1 MLVRLAERR
10 ATGALLR
17 DTGVLYLA
25 DGAVVHAES
34 PAAPGIDVLLTAGG
48 RLRPELWREAVDE
61 AGAACRIAG
70 YLLDHR
76 RMSGGELEIRHLSA
90 LYDAAYFA
98 LAPDGGPSRFRHG
111 AVHWFGRVR
120 PVGVADVVRETRR
133 RRRYLDDLWPHS
145 HLDAAPPVR
154 VRAAPLPPVTR
165 RQQDVLD
172 LADGRR
178 TPGQIA
184 TRLGRPAFHTLVDIR
199 RLAAAGHLETGVR
212 TSDRSTATAPG
223 TRTATAASA
232 GSGPAATT
240 SATARTA
247 PGASLAPVLP
257 PDLTGGAPDVAV
269 LLRVRDALEAR
280 L

>member
-1 MLVRLAERR
+1 MSAPMSAQAPSMLVRLAERR

-48 RLRPELWREAVDE
+48 RLAPELWREAVDE
-61 AGAACRIAG
+61 AGPGCRIAG
-70 YLLDHR
+70 YLLDHGR
-76 RMSGGELEIRHLSA
+76 LSGGELEIRHLSA

-120 PVGVADVVRETRR
+120 PVGVADVERETRR
-133 RRRYLDDLWPHS
+133 RRRYLADLWPHA
-145 HLDAAPPVR
+145 HLDGVPPVR
-154 VRAAPLPPVTR
+154 RRGARLPPVTR
-165 RQQDVLD
+165 RQLDVLD
-172 LADGRR
+172 LADGQH

-199 RLAAAGHLETGVR
+199 RLAAAGHLETRVPGPR
-212 TSDRSTATAPG
+212 RADGTPTAPAAAAPVPG
-223 TRTATAASA
+223 TA
-232 GSGPAATT
+232 P
-240 SATARTA
+240 SATA
-247 PGASLAPVLP
+247 LAPVLS
-257 PDLTGGAPDVAV
+257 PDMTAAAPDVAV
-269 LLRVRDALEAR
+269 LRRVRDALEAHP
-280 L
+280 